1 MLSFMRAVMTP
12 PAVSITREEGQ
23 HQEEDLE
30 SSPQERMAVWTAEPY
45 ATTSSELM
53 LLLSTLPWKKSETSA
68 KNKTGTTDQDDFM
81 EIRLSVLESWRT
93 SRQATEK
100 ILAEVFETG
109 AN

>member
-1 MLSFMRAVMTP
+1 MTP
-12 PAVSITREEGQ
+12 PAVLITREEGQ
-23 HQEEDLE
+23 HQEDPE

-45 ATTSSELM
+45 ATTSELM
-53 LLLSTLPWKKSETSA
+53 LLLGTLPWKKSETSA